1 MILLDLD
8 YKNKFMKSNKDVVR
22 YVTEIKRYKDEKKL
36 KILQKKRL
44 EGNENREKLTQEI
57 TDLKR
62 KLRGED
68 TNEVKTG
75 T

>member
-1 MILLDLD
+1 
-8 YKNKFMKSNKDVVR
+8 MKSNKDVVR

>member
-1 MILLDLD
+1 
-8 YKNKFMKSNKDVVR
+8 MK
-22 YVTEIKRYKDEKKL
+22 KKL